1 MKRERNLRNPFSRRK
16 RVSKEAFKA
25 MKRVGWANLFALLF
39 VLFISGIS
47 HTQESDMDKTFIVS
61 GRSVVVGEDTTSAER
76 NALHDAMQNAIEQ
89 MVGVLIPAEKFGE
102 NFELISIRITDKPQ
116 GYIKQY
122 DVLYSNNRN
131 GVYTVLIKA
140 QVSANLVKND
150 LAALNLLSMKPDIA
164 AIHKPRVMIIIPE
177 QHIRRVVPDP
187 AAETEMI
194 RLFAEKGFTVVDQTQ
209 VAKIRESDRVKAA
222 LQGDEKAAAAIGKQH
237 GAEVIIIGEA
247 FSETAEP
254 AHGLSTCRARI
265 EARAIESDTARILA
279 ANAKD
284 AGGSDMVESV
294 AGKKSLQRASGL
306 LADYLIE
313 QILTRWSEKATTSGE
328 VRLVISEVKFNQLV
342 QFEKAL
348 KTQISGVEAVHQ
360 RSFEAGVATIDVQ
373 AKIDAQQL
381 AEELA
386 TKKFEGFN
394 VEVTGFTANRVDL
407 KLQGK

>member
-1 MKRERNLRNPFSRRK
+1 MKK
-16 RVSKEAFKA
+16 IC
-25 MKRVGWANLFALLF
+25 WTNLFALLF
-39 VLFISGIS
+39 VLFISNTS
-47 HTQESDMDKTFIVS
+47 YTQESDTVETFTVS
-61 GRSVVVGEDTTSAER
+61 GRSVVVDEDIKTAER
-76 NALHDAMQNAIEQ
+76 NALYDAMRNAIEQ
-89 MVGVLIPAEKFGE
+89 MVSILIPVEKFGE
-102 NFELISIRITDKPQ
+102 NFELISERITDKPQ
-116 GYIKQY
+116 GLPLSEAKGYIKQY
-122 DVLYSNNRN
+122 DILYSRKRN
-131 GVYTVLIKA
+131 DAYTVLIKA
-140 QVSANLVKND
+140 LVSTKLVKDD
-150 LAALNLLSMKPDIA
+150 LAMLNLLPMRPDLTVVY
-164 AIHKPRVMIIIPE
+164 KPRIMIVIPE

-187 AAETEMI
+187 AGETEMI
-194 RLFAEKGFTVVDQTQ
+194 RLFAEKGFTVVDQAQ

-222 LQGDEKAAAAIGKQH
+222 LRGDQKAAAAIGKQY
-237 GAEVIIIGEA
+237 GAEMIIIGEA
-247 FSETAEP
+247 FSKTAEP

-284 AGGSDMVESV
+284 AGGSDMTENV
-294 AGKKSLQRASGL
+294 AGKKALQRASGL

-313 QILTRWSEKATTSGE
+313 QIVAKWSEKATTSGE

-342 QFEKAL
+342 QFEKVL
-348 KTQISGVEAVHQ
+348 KTEISGVEAVHR
-360 RSFEAGVATIDVQ
+360 RSFEAGIATIDVQ